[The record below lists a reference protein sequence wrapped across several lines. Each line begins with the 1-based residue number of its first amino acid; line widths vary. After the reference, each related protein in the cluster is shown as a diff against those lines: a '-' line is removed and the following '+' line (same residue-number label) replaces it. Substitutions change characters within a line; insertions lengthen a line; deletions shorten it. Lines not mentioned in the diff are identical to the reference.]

1 MRQKTNSLVMGA
13 FFCALTAVASQ
24 LIIPTQPVPFSF
36 AMVAIYLSGV
46 LLNRGTAFWTQVAY
60 VLLGAAGAPV
70 FSGFS
75 GGLGKLFGPTGGYLA
90 AYPLMAYVIALLAE
104 KWGRGFWKYAAS
116 MSLALV
122 LCYLLGAAWLAISSG
137 VSFWTALAIG
147 MLPMI
152 PLDLVKV
159 FGAAFFANGLR
170 RALAR
175 AGLLPASA
183 IPKGQPSRKDYK
195 NSSGNF

>member
-1 MRQKTNSLVMGA
+1 MRQKTKPLVMGA
-13 FFCALTAVASQ
+13 LFCALTAVASQ

-36 AMVAIYLSGV
+36 AMAAIYLSGV
-46 LLNRGTAFWTQVAY
+46 LLRPGTAFWTQVAY

-90 AYPLMAYVIALLAE
+90 AYPLMAYIIALLAA
-104 KWGRGFWKYAAS
+104 KWGGGFWKYAAS
-116 MSLALV
+116 MSLALA
-122 LCYLLGAAWLAISSG
+122 LCYLLGTSWLAFSSG
-137 VSFWTALAIG
+137 VSFWTALAVG
-147 MLPMI
+147 MLPML

-159 FGAAFFANGLR
+159 FGTAFFASGLR

-175 AGLLPASA
+175 AGLLPAVDTG
-183 IPKGQPSRKDYK
+183 KG
-195 NSSGNF
+195 